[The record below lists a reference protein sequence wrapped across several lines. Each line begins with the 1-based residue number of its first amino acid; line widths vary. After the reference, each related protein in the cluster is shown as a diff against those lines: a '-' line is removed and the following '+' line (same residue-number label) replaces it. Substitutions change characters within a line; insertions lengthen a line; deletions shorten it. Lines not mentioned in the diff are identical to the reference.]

1 MRLNRTAVNPAGCPP
16 TPPPPHP
23 THSAVTN
30 CTAIEGAEYSA
41 CGPPCPRSCDDL
53 VVSLGS

>member
-16 TPPPPHP
+16 PPPP
-23 THSAVTN
+23 HSAVTN

>member
-1 MRLNRTAVNPAGCPP
+1 MRLNRTAVNPPGC
-16 TPPPPHP
+16 PPPPHP